1 MAKNNQ
7 ISVIKEYKVSNKI
20 KIACFLTGLIYINQ

>member
-7 ISVIKEYKVSNKI
+7 ISVIKEYKVFNKI
-20 KIACFLTGLIYINQ
+20 KIVCFLTGLIYINQ